1 MLTLATYATLGYF
14 GDIRVFK
21 SAILR
26 KTSFPKDRNSKRKE
40 PAKGNNHPRQPR
52 EHEVS
57 HLKAKAGRRFSGY
70 LTVFCAPCF
79 PVYIQ
84 MAIVLSICAISAF
97 LMTIICRKR
106 VENMLITN
114 ARR

>member
-1 MLTLATYATLGYF
+1 MRYKR
-14 GDIRVFK
+14 DIFNFQ

-26 KTSFPKDRNSKRKE
+26 KTSFPKARSSKRSE

-70 LTVFCAPCF
+70 LTAFCAPCF

-84 MAIVLSICAISAF
+84 KGIVLSICAISAI
-97 LMTIICRKR
+97 LMTIIC
-106 VENMLITN
+106 
-114 ARR
+114 